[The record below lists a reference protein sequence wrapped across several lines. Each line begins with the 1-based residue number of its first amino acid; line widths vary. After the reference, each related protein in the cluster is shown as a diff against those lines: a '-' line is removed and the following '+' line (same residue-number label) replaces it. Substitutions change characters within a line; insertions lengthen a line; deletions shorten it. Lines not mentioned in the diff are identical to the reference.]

1 MEPSAQGGYPGTILM
16 YRPWQKNSQAFR
28 VDQNFEIALLNK
40 FINFI
45 M

>member
-1 MEPSAQGGYPGTILM
+1 MEPSAQGGYSGTILM
-16 YRPWQKNSQAFR
+16 YRPWQKSSQAFR

-40 FINFI
+40 FIHFI